1 MPRCSLSAI
10 GATIA
15 TLAFLAIFYTVYSN
29 SDSITRG
36 VGSLA
41 GIPSGLTPLTVLPL
55 ACLAIAIAHFH
66 RRSAAGLALR
76 AVREDEVAARA
87 SGIRVVRVKLA
98 AYVTSAFLC
107 GMAGYLQARFLGVV
121 SPDSFYFNATLG
133 ALTMLIIGGMYKGG
147 VPGRAKRPSG
157 ASPSRAS
164 RASTSPW
171 PPASASA
178 SANGRCGPWRPLGTP
193 ATAPPT

>member
-55 ACLAIAIAHFH
+55 ACLAIAIAHF
-66 RRSAAGLALR
+66 
-76 AVREDEVAARA
+76 
-87 SGIRVVRVKLA
+87 
-98 AYVTSAFLC
+98 T
-107 GMAGYLQARFLGVV
+107 
-121 SPDSFYFNATLG
+121 
-133 ALTMLIIGGMYKGG
+133 GGRL
-147 VPGRAKRPSG
+147 P
-157 ASPSRAS
+157 AS
-164 RASTSPW
+164 RCAPCARTKSRRVH
-171 PPASASA
+171 PASAS
-178 SANGRCGPWRPLGTP
+178 SG
-193 ATAPPT
+193 